1 MPAETTVEEATEE
14 IEAGETETVEEPS
27 LVFVDV
33 GSKGSDAAAGYSE
46 EAGAT
51 VEEVFEALEE
61 AFESLGT
68 GCRLSE
74 DAFAEKSLASAT
86 LAAEAAAEASSANL
100 TAAEAEVAAAEAAE
114 TAFFFANSFSLCCL
128 KYSSW

>member
-1 MPAETTVEEATEE
+1 MLAETTVEEATEA
-14 IEAGETETVEEPS
+14 IEAGETETVEERS

-33 GSKGSDAAAGYSE
+33 GSKGSDAAAGNSE
-46 EAGAT
+46 E

-74 DAFAEKSLASAT
+74 DDFAEKALANAT
-86 LAAEAAAEASSANL
+86 LAAEAAAEASSAQM